1 MGQEASVP
9 RGEEPPT
16 DNTAGGSHQAPPQG
30 GRAVGGN
37 EIIGGEPNPG
47 AANLSENGGGLG
59 SDNASNNQQPQQST
73 MTGAARAG
81 ISSMIQRMGGT
92 SSQTSKR
99 FAARTKGP
107 THNTNNAAPPG
118 ESSSNSNNTGNHP
131 LHYNS
136 DNVVHHQDLS
146 PMSKARQQA
155 MQQQKMQQQQQ
166 QTQHVL
172 VSNEGGATSPP
183 PNTFVNVMYT
193 NRSSSDK
200 TVHTANTSSG
210 QTAARA
216 LGGMTDNTH
225 TTGQNSAASASLL
238 TVEMSNMEING
249 RGSETKKA
257 PSSPRALSLK
267 NMQNNDEEDW
277 EKAWAEDSESDDE
290 DEDGHV
296 QHQHVGGEMPVVPSL
311 ESTAAGHTASLAF
324 RPDMDSGH
332 SSTSVQIAG
341 MGGVSST
348 SAQQQQAL
356 HNGIPPSAPP
366 GSYPYSTPPYGMQQQ
381 LLHSQP
387 LTAEEDA
394 RLMQEANH
402 ALQGGWDSYAL
413 DIGEGEKEAE
423 KPCVGMF
430 DPALRVLGRG
440 SFGRVSDE

>member
-1 MGQEASVP
+1 
-9 RGEEPPT
+9 
-16 DNTAGGSHQAPPQG
+16 
-30 GRAVGGN
+30 
-37 EIIGGEPNPG
+37 
-47 AANLSENGGGLG
+47 
-59 SDNASNNQQPQQST
+59 
-73 MTGAARAG
+73 
-81 ISSMIQRMGGT
+81 
-92 SSQTSKR
+92 
-99 FAARTKGP
+99 
-107 THNTNNAAPPG
+107 
-118 ESSSNSNNTGNHP
+118 
-131 LHYNS
+131 
-136 DNVVHHQDLS
+136 
-146 PMSKARQQA
+146 MSKARQQA

-225 TTGQNSAASASLL
+225 TTAASASLL